1 MLGFLGIEDKWV
13 SLAYMLCIAS
23 ALLCVVYGVFN
34 WNRGD
39 TKVEPDDVHWA
50 EEEKKVEEEL

>member
-1 MLGFLGIEDKWV
+1 MLGIEGFWV
-13 SLAYMLCIAS
+13 FLAYILCIAS
-23 ALLCVVYGVFN
+23 ALLCVIYGLIN

-39 TKVEPDDVHWA
+39 EPVQETDRHWA